1 MMDAILIWSPIL
13 RMNTFLTV
21 IAGESTSVD
30 LLDQVVGIFQ
40 MLLFFKYIL
49 LYTLLYD
56 IMQWTYLR
64 KNE

>member
-49 LYTLLYD
+49 LHYYM
-56 IMQWTYLR
+56 I
-64 KNE
+64 